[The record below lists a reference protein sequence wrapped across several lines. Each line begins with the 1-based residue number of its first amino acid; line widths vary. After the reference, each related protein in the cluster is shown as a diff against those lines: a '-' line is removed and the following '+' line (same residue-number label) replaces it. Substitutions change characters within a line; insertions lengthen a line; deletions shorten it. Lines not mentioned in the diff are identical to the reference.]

1 MPRTLGSS
9 LVMTFGIRLA
19 PGADAE
25 LVTPQLP
32 SQPGPRVLLLPL
44 PSVSL
49 HHGEA
54 GEELGHVGQLCDDLV
69 HVHLGGHHQ
78 DNGGCV
84 GGQGPQ
90 CLVTGVEVTDILVP
104 GPSNF

>member
-32 SQPGPRVLLLPL
+32 SQSGPRVLLLPL
-44 PSVSL
+44 LGVSL

-54 GEELGHVGQLCDDLV
+54 GEVLGHEAIESEVVLNNQFALHFLCYTKNMFYQKKNAAFAAPKNHTFMYL
-69 HVHLGGHHQ
+69 L
-78 DNGGCV
+78 
-84 GGQGPQ
+84 
-90 CLVTGVEVTDILVP
+90 ILL
-104 GPSNF
+104 

>member
-32 SQPGPRVLLLPL
+32 SQSSPRVLLLPL
-44 PSVSL
+44 PRVSL

-54 GEELGHVGQLCDDLV
+54 GEELGHVGQLCDGL
-69 HVHLGGHHQ
+69 VHLGGHHQ

-90 CLVTGVEVTDILVP
+90 GLVAGVEVTDILVP

>member
-25 LVTPQLP
+25 LVTPQ
-32 SQPGPRVLLLPL
+32 PGPRVLLLPL
-44 PSVSL
+44 LGVSL

-54 GEELGHVGQLCDDLV
+54 GEVLGQLCDGL
-69 HVHLGGHHQ
+69 VHLGGHHQ

>member
-1 MPRTLGSS
+1 MTL
-9 LVMTFGIRLA
+9 GIRLA

-25 LVTPQLP
+25 LVIPQLP
-32 SQPGPRVLLLPL
+32 AQPGPRVLLLPL
-44 PSVSL
+44 PGISL
-49 HHGEA
+49 RHGEA
-54 GEELGHVGQLCDDLV
+54 GEELGHVGQLCDGL
-69 HVHLGGHHQ
+69 VHLGGHHQ

-90 CLVTGVEVTDILVP
+90 GLVAGVEVTDILVP